1 MEKKFA
7 FRIRNF
13 NTNGANL
20 NALAGL
26 DCFAGVASLSI
37 TREYLEE
44 MEKLF
49 EAYLREA
56 PPAS

>member
-1 MEKKFA
+1 MEQKFVI
-7 FRIRNF
+7 RIRNI
-13 NTNGANL
+13 NTNDANL
-20 NALAGL
+20 NALSGL

-37 TREYLEE
+37 AREYLEE
-44 MEKLF
+44 MGKMF